1 MFRRWILLS
10 PDAPPGTGTPP
21 PEETPPPAA
30 SVVQGGALKE
40 EDAAELV
47 RLRQEKEELARK
59 VKERETRVCELED
72 ETHRLKSIH
81 RQSEPKRTGGGRWTF
96 FHQDSNPD

>member
-10 PDAPPGTGTPP
+10 PDAPQPTGTPP

-30 SVVQGGALKE
+30 SVVQGGTLKE

-47 RLRQEKEELARK
+47 RLRQEKDELARK
-59 VKERETRVCELED
+59 VREREFRVSELED

-81 RQSEPKRTGGGRWTF
+81 KQPEPKRTRGGGWTF
-96 FHQDSNPD
+96 FHPDPNQD